1 MAAFPGARSA
11 GAGIMD
17 SRDKLV
23 AELKQLIVD
32 ALRLED
38 ITPGDIGSDQALFD
52 GGLGLD
58 SIDALELG
66 MAISKK
72 YSIKLSREKRENSEY
87 FQTVNRLADMVQD
100 LARQAAAPTQ

>member
-1 MAAFPGARSA
+1 
-11 GAGIMD
+11 MD
-17 SRDKLV
+17 SREKLE

-38 ITPGDIGSDQALFD
+38 ITPEEISSDEALFD

-72 YSIKLSREKRENSEY
+72 YAVKLSREKQENRDY
-87 FQTVNRLADMVQD
+87 FRNVKRLADMVQE
-100 LARQAAAPTQ
+100 LTRPAAIAPQ